1 MSAMQQTVPGMPPAL
16 RIGDVVVDPPL
27 VLAPMSGV
35 TNVPYRLLAKEH
47 GAGLVCNE
55 FISGYGLFWG
65 NQRTQD
71 YLLFEE
77 AERPVSSQIFGADP
91 DKMAVAA
98 KQVEDKGADILD
110 FNLGCSVKK
119 IVKSGAGACMLQ
131 EPDQVFR
138 VIEALIAAV
147 SIPVTI
153 KIRLGWNDGCRNGL
167 AVAQGCEQLGVK
179 AVAVHGRTA
188 SQKYHGRANWAAIAE
203 IKQALSVPVIGN
215 GDVNTPQ
222 DAARMFAETGVD
234 AVMIGRGSQGNPWI
248 FSRTIAYLETGELP
262 PEPAG
267 QERILTALRHGR
279 LMLRYKGEERTA
291 FEMKKHVSW
300 YAHGLPHASA
310 LRDAVNRTESW
321 PAIEALLDEYRRT
334 ALAAPER
341 EGEPRLA

>member
-1 MSAMQQTVPGMPPAL
+1 MPAPQPGPVMPPPL
-16 RIGDVVVDPPL
+16 RIGDVVLDPPL

-65 NQRTQD
+65 NRRTQD

-91 DKMAVAA
+91 AKMAVAA

-110 FNLGCSVKK
+110 FNLGCAVKK
-119 IVKSGAGACMLQ
+119 IVKSGAGACLLQ
-131 EPDQVFR
+131 SPDEVFR
-138 VIEALIAAV
+138 VIEALLAAV

-153 KIRLGWNDGCRNGL
+153 KIRLGWAEGCRNGL
-167 AVAQGCEQLGVK
+167 DVALGCQQLGVK

-188 SQKYHGRANWAAIAE
+188 AQKYHGQADWAAIAE
-203 IKQALSVPVIGN
+203 IKQALSIPVIGN
-215 GDVNTPQ
+215 GDVTTPE
-222 DAARMFAETGVD
+222 DAARMFAVTGVD

-248 FSRTIAYLETGELP
+248 FSRTIAWLRTGVMP
-262 PEPAG
+262 PEPSAE
-267 QERILTALRHGR
+267 ERIATAQRHGR
-279 LMLRYKGEERTA
+279 LMLRYKGAERTA

-310 LRDAVNRTESW
+310 LRDAVNRTETW
-321 PAIEALLDEYRRT
+321 PAIEALLDDYRRT
-334 ALAAPER
+334 VLAALER
-341 EGEPRLA
+341 EGEARLA

>member
-1 MSAMQQTVPGMPPAL
+1 MSVSAVPGMPPPM

-71 YLLFEE
+71 YLLFESS
-77 AERPVSSQIFGADP
+77 ERPVSSQIFGADP
-91 DKMAVAA
+91 AKMAVAA

-119 IVKSGAGACMLQ
+119 IVKSGAGACLLQ
-131 EPDQVFR
+131 DPDSVFR
-138 VIEALIAAV
+138 VIEALLEAV

-167 AVAQGCEQLGVK
+167 EVARGCEQLGVK

-188 SQKYHGRANWAAIAE
+188 AQKYHGTANWQAIAE
-203 IKQALSVPVIGN
+203 IKQALSIPVIGN
-215 GDVNTPQ
+215 GDVETPE

-248 FSRTIAYLETGELP
+248 FSRTIAWLETGVLP
-262 PEPAG
+262 PEPTFE
-267 QERILTALRHGR
+267 ERIATALRHGE
-279 LMLRYKGEERTA
+279 LMLRYKGPERTA

-300 YAHGLPHASA
+300 YAHGLPHASV
-310 LRDAVNRTESW
+310 LRDAVNRTEEW
-321 PAIEALLDEYRRT
+321 PAIVALLEEYRRT
-334 ALAAPER
+334 VLCDREL
-341 EGEPRLA
+341 EGEARFA